1 MKVELKAALRK
12 LAKAVV
18 VVTAKHD
25 GVRYAMSATAV
36 SEISLDPPT
45 MLVCIN
51 RTASIH
57 PAVSG
62 SGLFC
67 LNILHHSDQEIA
79 QLCGGG
85 ARGEDRFNVGE
96 WIDTPSG
103 CPRLANAEA
112 AVVCEVVQSMSVGT
126 HDIVVG
132 EVQAVH
138 LSQTAEPLIYVDGRY
153 TQALAVQ
160 LAG

>member
-1 MKVELKAALRK
+1 MSELKAALRK

-18 VVTAKHD
+18 VVTTKHA
-25 GVRYAMSATAV
+25 GTRYAMSATAV

-57 PAVSG
+57 PAVAG
-62 SGLFC
+62 SGRYC
-67 LNILHHSDQEIA
+67 LNILHHSDREIA

-85 ARGEDRFNVGE
+85 ARGEDRFNVGD
-96 WIDTPSG
+96 WIDTETG

-112 AVVCEVVQSMSVGT
+112 AVVCKVIQSTSVGT

-132 EVQAVH
+132 EVEEVFV
-138 LSQTAEPLIYVDGRY
+138 SETAEPLIYVDGRY
-153 TQALAVQ
+153 THAPAGQ